1 MSSSGYRG
9 EVKPRRQPSRHH
21 ITLSAA
27 AHDYRPTDDPF
38 PPISSKQF
46 PAFYQRS
53 PMKNQYRSYMRA
65 KMPYTKQR

>member
-1 MSSSGYRG
+1 MRSSLGASRRG
-9 EVKPRRQPSRHH
+9 ITSPSRRLLT
-21 ITLSAA
+21 ITARL
-27 AHDYRPTDDPF
+27 TILF